1 MKKITNLFKKVIL
14 NYLNSEFRITYNV
27 FIKEK

>member
-1 MKKITNLFKKVIL
+1 MKKITNLLKKVIL
-14 NYLNSEFRITYNV
+14 NYLNSDFRITYNV

>member
-14 NYLNSEFRITYNV
+14 NYLNSDFRITYNV